1 MARGQCPFVLVNQ
14 GGHMSQ
20 LMNQHYHE
28 AKLIRLEM
36 IDGQF
41 ELFAQPCLFSP

>member
-1 MARGQCPFVLVNQ
+1 VLVNQ
-14 GGHMSQ
+14 GDHMSQ

-28 AKLIRLEM
+28 ANLIRLEM
-36 IDGQF
+36 MDGQF